1 MSKYVAMNGV
11 TLDWLDLS
19 VILLTVAAC
28 AVVGW
33 FAARLMSR
41 FEVVK
46 PREPVAP
53 VVEVQ
58 QIEVTV
64 VDRGW
69 RRWRRTAGTAAD
81 NFQGSPRKTLSLPK
95 VS

>member
-1 MSKYVAMNGV
+1 MNSV
-11 TLDWLDLS
+11 TLDWLDLT
-19 VILLTVAAC
+19 VILSTIAAC

-33 FAARLMSR
+33 FAACRMSR

-46 PREPVAP
+46 PMEPAAP
-53 VVEVQ
+53 AMDVQ

-69 RRWRRTAGTAAD
+69 RRWRRTAGTGVD
-81 NFQGSPRKTLSLPK
+81 RFQGSPERSSLSLKYPK
-95 VS
+95 QGD